1 MKRSAQIIVC
11 CAQKGGVAKTVT
23 THNLAVAL
31 SQAKKKVL
39 AVDMDYQANLTCC
52 LGIDEPNTL
61 SVGIAQL
68 LEAELHDSEL
78 PAPESYIQHCGGV
91 DLIAASTYLSAV
103 SETMRL
109 EMGSERF
116 LADILT
122 PLRPL
127 YDYIV
132 VDTGPK
138 LDNLNINAL
147 VAADQVVIPVNP
159 QYLSAM
165 GLERLLATVN
175 KVRRR
180 FNPDI
185 EIAGVLLT
193 MCEKR
198 TNLCQIITEQIR
210 QEYGPVLHV
219 FNATIPMTVKVGES
233 VYYSKSVIEYCP
245 SSPASSAYKAFA
257 QELLEQDKL
266 RIIAKAELR
275 KEDRQ
280 NEKKYACASHHS

>member
-1 MKRSAQIIVC
+1 MVQPAQIIVC

-31 SQAKKKVL
+31 SQDGKKVL

-52 LGIDEPNTL
+52 LGIEQPNTL
-61 SVGIAQL
+61 PIGIAQL
-68 LEAELHDSEL
+68 LEAELHDTEL
-78 PAPESYIQHCGGV
+78 PAPEIYIQHCGGV

-116 LADILT
+116 LADILNT
-122 PLRPL
+122 LRPR
-127 YDYIV
+127 YDYIL

-165 GLERLLATVN
+165 GLERLLQTIS

-180 FNPDI
+180 FNPQI
-185 EIAGVLLT
+185 NVAGVLLT
-193 MCEKR
+193 MCERR
-198 TNLCQIITEQIR
+198 TNLCQTITNQIR
-210 QEYGPVLHV
+210 EEYGTVLHV
-219 FNATIPMTVKVGES
+219 FRAAIPMTVKVGES

-245 SSPASSAYKAFA
+245 SSPASVAYQTFA
-257 QELLEQDKL
+257 QELLERTSI
-266 RIIAKAELR
+266 RIVAKAEL
-275 KEDRQ
+275 
-280 NEKKYACASHHS
+280 KKGVE

>member
-1 MKRSAQIIVC
+1 MKHSAQIIVC

-31 SQAKKKVL
+31 SQTGKKVL
-39 AVDMDYQANLTCC
+39 AVDMDYQSNLTCC
-52 LGIDEPNTL
+52 LGIEQPNDL
-61 SVGIAQL
+61 PVGIAQL
-68 LEAELHDSEL
+68 LEAELHDDDL
-78 PAPESYIQHCGGV
+78 PESESYIQHCGSI

-127 YDYIV
+127 YDYIL

-147 VAADQVVIPVNP
+147 VAADLVVIPVNP

-165 GLERLLATVN
+165 GLERLMATIA

-180 FNPDI
+180 FNPNI

-198 TNLCQIITEQIR
+198 TTLCQMISNQIR
-210 QEYGPVLHV
+210 QEYGSILHV
-219 FNATIPMTVKVGES
+219 FQSTIPMTVKVGES
-233 VYYSKSVIEYCP
+233 VYFSKSVIEYCP
-245 SSPASSAYKAFA
+245 SSPAATAYQAFA
-257 QELLEQDKL
+257 QELLEQGKL
-266 RIIAKAELR
+266 RIVAKAELQ
-275 KEDRQ
+275 KEV
-280 NEKKYACASHHS
+280 ES